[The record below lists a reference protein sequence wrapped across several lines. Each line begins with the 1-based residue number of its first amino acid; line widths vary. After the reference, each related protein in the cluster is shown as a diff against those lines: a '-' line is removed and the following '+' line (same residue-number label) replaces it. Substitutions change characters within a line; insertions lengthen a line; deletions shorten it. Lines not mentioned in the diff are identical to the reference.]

1 MDFTE
6 QSGQGVLPTAHPDA
20 PCRRLI
26 SCGKAKRKK
35 KRVGDGGKEHPI
47 LTAYPVVGAFGTGNY
62 SRPWKGPEVP
72 QHEPLSPCRL

>member
-6 QSGQGVLPTAHPDA
+6 QSGQGVLSTAHPDA

-35 KRVGDGGKEHPI
+35 KRVGDGGKEHSI
-47 LTAYPVVGAFGTGNY
+47 LTAYPVVGAFSTGNLTIA
-62 SRPWKGPEVP
+62 GPGRDP
-72 QHEPLSPCRL
+72 RSHNMNL